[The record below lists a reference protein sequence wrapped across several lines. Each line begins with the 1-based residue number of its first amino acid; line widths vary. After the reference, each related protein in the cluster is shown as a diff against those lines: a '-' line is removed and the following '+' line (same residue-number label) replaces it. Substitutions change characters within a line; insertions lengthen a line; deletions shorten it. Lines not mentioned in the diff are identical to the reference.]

1 MPNIEELANKGDSVY
16 SVVVAASK
24 RARIVNDWRLQRS
37 RILYEETS
45 GPKATSQALE
55 EIADGTVKVV
65 SPSKK
70 K

>member
-1 MPNIEELANKGDSVY
+1 MPSIEELTKQGTSVY

-37 RILYEETS
+37 RVLYEETS

-65 SPSKK
+65 TASKK
-70 K
+70 

>member
-1 MPNIEELANKGDSVY
+1 MPSMDELAEQGISVY

-37 RILYEETS
+37 RILYEETT

-55 EIADGTVKVV
+55 EIADGTVKVIT
-65 SPSKK
+65 PSKK
-70 K
+70 